1 MKKILLSAF
10 CALLSAAAT
19 AQNVMVVEQKSGTT
33 TEFSVD
39 DIQRVFFKNNGGADV
54 NPSNSVLSSRLKDK
68 DGNPIFLTFIGN
80 QNDYDENNGNGTYYF
95 YDEKGALTSYGMLP
109 SKENRGEDAFFVDG
123 LSYHSFSTLHE
134 YYENAGSPDL
144 VDATITLNAD
154 GLVSSV
160 SCVFKEIL
168 GSMDVVDELFKGD
181 YIFTYNSE
189 NQLVKVEGD
198 IYTSSAN
205 YDESKKKSTEGKVIE
220 SLIWEN
226 GNLVRKE
233 TTYTINGVATQ
244 GDATSITYS
253 KVPNIYRQYT
263 EELSRKM
270 GIEGEWALEPLYMLG
285 LFGVGPANLPA
296 GHTFT
301 LNEDGSIASE
311 DNHVYIYE

>member
-1 MKKILLSAF
+1 MSV
-10 CALLSAAAT
+10 AAS
-19 AQNVMVVEQKSGTT
+19 AQNIMVVEQKSGTT
-33 TEFSVD
+33 TEFNVD
-39 DIQRVFFKNNGGADV
+39 DIQRVYFKNDVGTDV

-68 DGNPIFLTFIGN
+68 DGNPIFLTFVGK
-80 QNDYDENNGNGTYYF
+80 QNDYDDKNGYGTYYF
-95 YDEKGALTSYGMLP
+95 YDAKGALTSFGRLP
-109 SKENRGEDAFFVDG
+109 IQENRGEDAFFIDG
-123 LSYHSFSTLHE
+123 LSYHSFSTLPE
-134 YYENAGSPDL
+134 YYENAGAPDL

-181 YIFTYNSE
+181 YILTYNSE
-189 NQLVKVEGD
+189 KQLVKVEGD
-198 IYTSSAN
+198 VYTSSAN

-233 TTYTINGVATQ
+233 TTYIVNGVTTQ
-244 GDATSITYS
+244 GGATSITYS
-253 KVPNIYRQYT
+253 NVPNISRQYT

-270 GIEGEWALEPLYMLG
+270 GIGGEWALEPLYMLG

-296 GHTFT
+296 GYTFT
-301 LNEDGSIASE
+301 LNENGTIASE
-311 DNHVYIYE
+311 GDAVYIYK